1 MVTCINLR
9 ERFGK
14 RYRVT
19 HDPAYV
25 GEYGEHGRTEDPW
38 LQLIVGRAGHV
49 FPWGGDT
56 LAASTNCSGRIVN
69 KLLALEGAHL
79 MQDGTDGATVA
90 FPVERFAAVAR
101 LLRLRTRRQLTPEQK
116 AKAVAT
122 LAAYSFAPGSTQLT
136 ARAAV

>member
-19 HDPAYV
+19 HDPAYA

-56 LAASTNCSGRIVN
+56 LAASTNRRGPLTL
-69 KLLALEGAHL
+69 KLAAIEGAKL
-79 MQDGTDGATVA
+79 VQDRTDGATVT
-90 FPVERFAAVAR
+90 FPVDRFAEVAR
-101 LLRLRTRRQLTPEQK
+101 LLRLRTRRRLSPEHK
-116 AKAVAT
+116 AKL
-122 LAAYSFAPGSTQLT
+122 LAAT
-136 ARAAV
+136 ADHRFRPRTALLEHIAAV